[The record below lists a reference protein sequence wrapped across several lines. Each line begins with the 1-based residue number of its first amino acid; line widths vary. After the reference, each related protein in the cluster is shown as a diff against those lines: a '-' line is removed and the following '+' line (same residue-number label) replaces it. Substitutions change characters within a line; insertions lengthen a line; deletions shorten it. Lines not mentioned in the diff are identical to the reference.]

1 MITVPDTPEMRE
13 KQRAIRE
20 ALDSEEDPA
29 DVAVKLCQLALTEGG
44 LINGEILVD
53 FVKFATFH

>member
-1 MITVPDTPEMRE
+1 MHA

-20 ALDSEEDPA
+20 ALESNEDAA

-44 LINGEILVD
+44 LINGKFCTLVTY
-53 FVKFATFH
+53 VSTYISLRI